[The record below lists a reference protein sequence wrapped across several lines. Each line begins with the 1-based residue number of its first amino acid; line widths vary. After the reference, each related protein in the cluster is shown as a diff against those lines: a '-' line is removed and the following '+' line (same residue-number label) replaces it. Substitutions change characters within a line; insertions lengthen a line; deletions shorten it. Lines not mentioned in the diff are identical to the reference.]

1 MVLEEINGEISQ
13 QENGIPFRFV
23 KVPLPFV
30 FAIIFLPP
38 VSSFFFL
45 LRLLSSQLRPF
56 VNAVPI
62 DVVVTTAM
70 VTAPIFT
77 IAVATAA
84 LISPAYFPQH

>member
-38 VSSFFFL
+38 VSSFFFCCGCCLRSCDHLSMRFL
-45 LRLLSSQLRPF
+45 LTLL
-56 VNAVPI
+56 
-62 DVVVTTAM
+62 
-70 VTAPIFT
+70 
-77 IAVATAA
+77 
-84 LISPAYFPQH
+84 